1 MGFFFRRRAP
11 RTDLAG
17 LGDTLVAHACETGD
31 VAPAGTTLLV
41 FGANG
46 QARRQLAG
54 KVALADAERAWC
66 FHPGPYTLTLL
77 PFAAAPEWGLQ
88 LKVVVDAANPRVA
101 QQRFDLF
108 LYSEVAQGLALVQLQ
123 ERLQAALQLALTQG
137 VLELAPCTTL
147 EEWHAFRAGFNQLLY
162 TRFGLTVDDCVPI
175 DLAPQADYAAQLRAR
190 AVPIPTT
197 IAGMPADAP
206 SHIAGLP
213 VEPAAPAAPTTSVAP
228 AAAVSHVRPDAQADA
243 LGLRRLF
250 LELPALSSG
259 LRLLDVPAGADAFAA
274 HQALLLRLGMA
285 SLNVQ
290 SMPTLGWAAPD
301 QALPLPQQQRRIGHT
316 LLSLQALDEG
326 WSLLAQWQRAG
337 NDTSAWLLLQDQADR
352 VCANLETG
360 LAGRRQPYPLDQEDG
375 A

>member
-1 MGFFFRRRAP
+1 MGFFLRRRAP

-54 KVALADAERAWC
+54 KVALAEAERAWC

-123 ERLQAALQLALTQG
+123 ERLQAALQLALAQG

-190 AVPIPTT
+190 AVPVPVPTFNP
-197 IAGMPADAP
+197 IAGMPA
-206 SHIAGLP
+206 
-213 VEPAAPAAPTTSVAP
+213 EAPAHV
-228 AAAVSHVRPDAQADA
+228 AAAASAVSAVSAVSAIAASHVRPDAQADA
-243 LGLRRLF
+243 RGLRRLF

-259 LRLLDVPAGADAFAA
+259 LRLLEVPAGADAFAA

-290 SMPTLGWAAPD
+290 SMPTLGWSAPD
-301 QALPLPQQQRRIGHT
+301 QALPLVQQQRRIGHT

-326 WSLLAQWQRAG
+326 WSLLAQWQRSG
-337 NDTSAWLLLQDQADR
+337 NDTSAWRLLHDQADR

-360 LAGRRQPYPLDQEDG
+360 LAGRRQPYPPEQEDG

>member
-17 LGDTLVAHACETGD
+17 LGDTLVAHACVAGD

-41 FGANG
+41 FAANG

-54 KVALADAERAWC
+54 KVVLADAERAWC

-88 LKVVVDAANPRVA
+88 LRVVVDAANPRVA

-123 ERLQAALQLALTQG
+123 ERLQAGLQLALTQG
-137 VLELAPCTTL
+137 VLELAPATTL

-162 TRFGLTVDDCVPI
+162 TRFGLTVDDCVPV

-190 AVPIPTT
+190 AIPVPIS
-197 IAGMPADAP
+197 IAAMPAVAP
-206 SHIAGLP
+206 THAAGRP
-213 VEPAAPAAPTTSVAP
+213 VEAARPAAPAAPA
-228 AAAVSHVRPDAQADA
+228 SHVRPDAQADA
-243 LGLRRLF
+243 IGLRRLF
-250 LELPALSSG
+250 LELPALRSG
-259 LRLLDVPAGADAFAA
+259 LRLLEVPAAADAFEA

-301 QALPLPQQQRRIGHT
+301 QALPLAQQQRRIGHT

-326 WSLLAQWQRAG
+326 WSMLAQWQRAG
-337 NDTSAWLLLQDQADR
+337 SDTSAWRLLLDQADR
-352 VCANLETG
+352 VCANLEMG
-360 LAGRRQPYPLDQEDG
+360 LAGRRLPYPLDQEDG

>member
-17 LGDTLVAHACETGD
+17 LGDTLVAQACEAGD
-31 VAPAGTTLLV
+31 VAPVGTTLVV
-41 FGANG
+41 FSASG

-54 KVALADAERAWC
+54 KVALTEGETAWC
-66 FHPGPYTLTLL
+66 FDPGPYTLTLL

-108 LYSEVAQGLALVQLQ
+108 LYSEVAQVLTLVLLQ
-123 ERLQAALQLALTQG
+123 ERLQAALQRALTQG
-137 VLELAPCTTL
+137 VLELPPCTSL

-190 AVPIPTT
+190 AGPVAVIP
-197 IAGMPADAP
+197 A
-206 SHIAGLP
+206 L
-213 VEPAAPAAPTTSVAP
+213 AAPAAAGMPVKPVNPVNPAPPVAP
-228 AAAVSHVRPDAQADA
+228 AGKAAPDAQADA

-259 LRLLDVPAGADAFAA
+259 LRLLEIPAGAATFEA
-274 HQALLLRLGMA
+274 HRALLLRLGMA

-290 SMPTLGWAAPD
+290 SMPTLGWVAPD
-301 QALPLPQQQRRIGHT
+301 QPLPLAQQQRRIDHT

-326 WSLLAQWQRAG
+326 WALLAQCQRAG
-337 NDTSAWLLLQDQADR
+337 IEAGAWLLLLDQGER
-352 VCANLETG
+352 ICANLETG
-360 LAGRRQPYPLDQEDG
+360 LAGRRQPYPLDQEE
-375 A
+375 AA